1 MSLLKRTIPTPTFR
15 RGPTTPEGA
24 NPTPPAF
31 PLLVR
36 AAERAQ
42 AQSAEPEP
50 APVPPPPPAPAPKP
64 KPKHVGKGRNAKPT
78 PDPRKGGRPRHN
90 PETVRDTGAT
100 ISLSREEAAVLSA
113 AAAAAGMPFS
123 QWCRYILFDV
133 AKVAARPHAERAT
146 LTGSALSGGG

>member
-15 RGPTTPEGA
+15 RGPTAPIGG

-42 AQSAEPEP
+42 APSVEPEP
-50 APVPPPPPAPAPKP
+50 APAPAPAPAPKP
-64 KPKHVGKGRNAKPT
+64 KPKHVGKGRNPKPT

-100 ISLSREEAAVLSA
+100 ISLSREEAAVLA
-113 AAAAAGMPFS
+113 AAAASAGMPFS
-123 QWCRYILFDV
+123 AWCRYILFDV
-133 AKVAARPHAERAT
+133 AKVAARPHAERAS